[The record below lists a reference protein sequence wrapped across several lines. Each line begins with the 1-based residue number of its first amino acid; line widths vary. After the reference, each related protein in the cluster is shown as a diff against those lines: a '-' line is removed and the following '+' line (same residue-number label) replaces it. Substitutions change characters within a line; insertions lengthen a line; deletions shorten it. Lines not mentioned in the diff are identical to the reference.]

1 MITPR
6 SCGFDVGPQL
16 YSGWLWYPLTARRTA
31 PSANRFGA
39 KLIRSRLAGIPKAVS
54 ASVQWPAVRKT
65 RTETR
70 VPEQNSP
77 TLPSGRTTRIAPTFG
92 WVVSIVPHVIAEAGD
107 PSAVNPMTARTPQT
121 SKTRQRTNPIATTS
135 NPRRGWSENAI
146 NFGGDDAS

>member
-31 PSANRFGA
+31 PSANTFGA
-39 KLIRSRLAGIPKAVS
+39 KLIRSLLAGNAAAVS

-65 RTETR
+65 RADTS

-77 TLPSGRTTRIAPTFG
+77 TLPSGRTMRIAPTFG

-107 PSAVNPMTARTPQT
+107 PTAISPTTANTPT
-121 SKTRQRTNPIATTS
+121 SSKTRRRTTPPAT
-135 NPRRGWSENAI
+135 NEPPGADGWQTP
-146 NFGGDDAS
+146 